1 MATVFFSKNLT
12 CNEKNIAWEAKNGA
26 TRKHLLVINKL
37 GVEIPADTPIKC
49 DLGVLDKNGKAY
61 IFINP
66 SKKEDSRIL
75 GVFICGSYGY
85 TVKQGEEL
93 FVASSVGGYGNSE
106 SKMGIYTVGTVLAVH
121 SYKNRSGDA
130 FYVLTEKGWE
140 ELPDDSFFENEITI
154 I

>member
-12 CNEKNIAWEAKNGA
+12 CDDKNVAWEAKNGA

-49 DLGVLDKNGKAY
+49 DLCVLDENEKVY

-66 SKKEDSRIL
+66 SRKEDNRIL
-75 GVFICGSYGY
+75 GVFLCSSYGY

-93 FVASSVGGYGNSE
+93 FVASSRGGYGNSE

-121 SYKNRSGDA
+121 SYKNRSGDI
-130 FYVLTEKGWE
+130 FYILTEKGWE
-140 ELPDDSFFENEITI
+140 ELPDDLFFENEIKQI
-154 I
+154 

>member
-12 CNEKNIAWEAKNGA
+12 CDDKNVAWEAKNGA

-37 GVEIPADTPIKC
+37 GVEIPAGTPIKC
-49 DLGVLDKNGKAY
+49 NLCVLDKNGETY

-66 SKKEDSRIL
+66 PRTEDNRIL
-75 GVFICGSYGY
+75 GVFLCSSYGY

-93 FVASSVGGYGNSE
+93 FVASSRGGYGNSE

-121 SYKNRSGDA
+121 SYKI
-130 FYVLTEKGWE
+130 LTEKGWE
-140 ELPDDSFFENEITI
+140 ELPDDSFFENEIKQI
-154 I
+154 